1 MKHWRGG
8 AHIARWTAAGLPEAE
23 RKFRRVKGYRGQEE
37 LDRSLN
43 PQLRSQAQV
52 A

>member
-8 AHIARWTAAGLPEAE
+8 VHIARWTAASLLEAE
-23 RKFRRVKGYRGQEE
+23 RTFRLVKGYRGLEE